1 MEMIAVYALVGG
13 VAGLITAGCLVFVL
27 LTP

>member
-1 MEMIAVYALVGG
+1 MDMVAAYALIGG

>member
-1 MEMIAVYALVGG
+1 MEMVAVYALVGG
-13 VAGLITAGCLVFVL
+13 AAGVITAGCLVFVM

>member
-1 MEMIAVYALVGG
+1 MEMAAVYALIGG
-13 VAGLITAGCLVFVL
+13 VAGVITAGCLVFVL

>member
-1 MEMIAVYALVGG
+1 MDMAAVYALIGG
-13 VAGLITAGCLVFVL
+13 AAGVITAGCLVFVL

>member
-1 MEMIAVYALVGG
+1 MDMVSVYALVGG
-13 VAGLITAGCLVFVL
+13 VAGVITAGCLVFVM

>member
-1 MEMIAVYALVGG
+1 MDMAAVYALIGG
-13 VAGLITAGCLVFVL
+13 VAGVITAGCLVFVL